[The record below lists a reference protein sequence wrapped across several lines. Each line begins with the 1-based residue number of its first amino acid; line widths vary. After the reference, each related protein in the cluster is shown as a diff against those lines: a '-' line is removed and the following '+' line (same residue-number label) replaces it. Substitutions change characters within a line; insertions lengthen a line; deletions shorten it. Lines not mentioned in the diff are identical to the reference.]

1 MKLFYQRRL
10 KVLNKKLQK
19 LYLTDKLTDKLTGLY
34 NRFKIDKELS
44 LQKEKIDIVGRWGGE
59 EFLIILPFTSKEFSK
74 KVAENLRVLIE
85 ENNFIYNMD
94 RKITI
99 SVGVTEFSKSKS
111 VEDTLLLVDNL
122 LYKAKENGRNR
133 VELS

>member
-1 MKLFYQRRL
+1 
-10 KVLNKKLQK
+10 
-19 LYLTDKLTDKLTGLY
+19 
-34 NRFKIDKELS
+34 
-44 LQKEKIDIVGRWGGE
+44 
-59 EFLIILPFTSKEFSK
+59 LIILPFTSKDIAK

-85 ENNFIYNMD
+85 ENNFSYKMN

-99 SVGVTEFSKSKS
+99 SIGVTEFSKSKS

-133 VELS
+133 VEES

>member
-1 MKLFYQRRL
+1 M
-10 KVLNKKLQK
+10 
-19 LYLTDKLTDKLTGLY
+19 
-34 NRFKIDKELS
+34 
-44 LQKEKIDIVGRWGGE
+44 
-59 EFLIILPFTSKEFSK
+59 IILPFTSKDIAK

-85 ENNFIYNMD
+85 ENNFSYKMD

-99 SVGVTEFSKSKS
+99 SIGVTEFSKSKS

-133 VELS
+133 VEVS

>member
-1 MKLFYQRRL
+1 M
-10 KVLNKKLQK
+10 
-19 LYLTDKLTDKLTGLY
+19 
-34 NRFKIDKELS
+34 
-44 LQKEKIDIVGRWGGE
+44 
-59 EFLIILPFTSKEFSK
+59 IILPFTSKDIAK

-85 ENNFIYNMD
+85 ENNFSYKMN

-99 SVGVTEFSKSKS
+99 SIGVTEFSKSKS

-133 VELS
+133 VEES